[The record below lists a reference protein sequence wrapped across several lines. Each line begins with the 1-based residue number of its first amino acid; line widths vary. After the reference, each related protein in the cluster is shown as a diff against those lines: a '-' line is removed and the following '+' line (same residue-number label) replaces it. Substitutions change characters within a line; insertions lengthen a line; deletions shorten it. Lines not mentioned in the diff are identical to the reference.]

1 MLTHFLKTVSMQG
14 GGVRRLPGRAPGPL
28 TVFDIEALAELTG
41 APVVCDNHCF
51 GCTAGAGSGCQ
62 GAPAAAEVAAAG

>member
-1 MLTHFLKTVSMQG
+1 
-14 GGVRRLPGRAPGPL
+14 
-28 TVFDIEALAELTG
+28 VFDIEALAELTG